1 MVMSYRLPPPPPG
14 ARPTPPVVT
23 PARRS
28 PRVLPV
34 IAVGAVALV
43 AAATGVVVGATIV
56 GEPAAPAA
64 VEVSTALNRPGTPPP
79 PTTAELRPE
88 QPEAIDVGAL
98 TELLAPSVV
107 SISTDVGS
115 GGVSGNAS
123 GTGVVLSADGEILT
137 NAHVVDGASAIRVRL
152 AGETEPRMATLLAAD
167 RANDLALLRVERTGL
182 EPVVFADGAAVQIG
196 QEVVAIG
203 FALDLDGD
211 PSITRGIISAVNR
224 TIGTD
229 FGVLNRLLQTDAA
242 ISSGNSGGPL
252 VNGAG
257 EVVGINTAVARGSA
271 TSLASNIGFAIASD
285 EVLRVIESLREH
297 AGGPDREEGYLGV
310 SLADR
315 TDGGS
320 GALITEVQSDTPAA
334 AAGIRADDVVL
345 VVDDI
350 PIDGSLGLIAAIR
363 DREPGD
369 QVRLVILRN
378 GAEIEVSLT
387 LEARP
392 DS

>member
-1 MVMSYRLPPPPPG
+1 MSMNHRLPPPPPG
-14 ARPTPPVVT
+14 ARPNPPIVAT
-23 PARRS
+23 ARPPRRALPA
-28 PRVLPV
+28 VALG
-34 IAVGAVALV
+34 IVALV

-56 GEPAAPAA
+56 AEPAAPAA
-64 VEVSTALNRPGTPPP
+64 VEVTTALNRTGGASPTTTAQAPPERPGT
-79 PTTAELRPE
+79 
-88 QPEAIDVGAL
+88 IDVGAL
-98 TELLAPSVV
+98 TERLAPSVV

-115 GGVSGNAS
+115 GAMTGNAS

-137 NAHVVDGASAIRVRL
+137 NAHVVEGASAIRVRL
-152 AGETEPRMATLLAAD
+152 AGETEPRTATLLAAD
-167 RANDLALLRVERTGL
+167 RANDLALLRVDRTGL
-182 EPVVFADGAAVQIG
+182 EPVVFADGEAVRIG

-271 TSLASNIGFAIASD
+271 TSQASNIGFAIASD

-297 AGGPDREEGYLGV
+297 AGGPGREEGYLGV
-310 SLADR
+310 SLTDR

-320 GALITEVQSDTPAA
+320 GALITEVQADTPAA

-369 QVRLVILRN
+369 RVQLVILRD
-378 GAEIEVSLT
+378 GVELEIVLILEV
-387 LEARP
+387 RP